1 MSNSEIILVIA
12 SALLAYTY
20 IGYPVILTLLPKK
33 GVRDVARHRFTPSVT
48 VLVVAHNEAHCIDR
62 KIEDILN
69 LEYDNKNLQI
79 VIGSDGSTDATE
91 AIATRYRDF
100 GVQVVNFSVNR
111 GKPAVINELIPTF
124 TSDIV
129 VLMDSRQSVAKDAL
143 QKLVNEFID
152 PAVGAVSGELM
163 LTSQTADTPALDGVG
178 FYWRYEKY
186 IRLNES
192 RLDSSVGVTGAF
204 YAFRRE
210 LFNPIPESTL
220 LDDVLIPMQIARKGY
235 RVLFSPGAMAY
246 DVAPSEPDC
255 EFRRKV
261 RTLAGNFQLFHKHCW
276 LLNPFSNRLWFQTF
290 SHKFLRLLG
299 PFLLGTA
306 FLANFALLDMAIY
319 RALFTIQC
327 LIYCAAAIGYYSPA
341 IRNRLSVVSVPYA
354 FCLLN
359 WSTAVGFYRYV
370 RGEQRVTWKHHHQ
383 SA

>member
-20 IGYPVILTLLPKK
+20 IGYPVLLTLLPKK

-152 PAVGAVSGELM
+152 PEVGAVSGELM

-210 LFNPIPESTL
+210 LFNPIPEST
-220 LDDVLIPMQIARKGY
+220 
-235 RVLFSPGAMAY
+235 
-246 DVAPSEPDC
+246 
-255 EFRRKV
+255 
-261 RTLAGNFQLFHKHCW
+261 
-276 LLNPFSNRLWFQTF
+276 
-290 SHKFLRLLG
+290 
-299 PFLLGTA
+299 
-306 FLANFALLDMAIY
+306 
-319 RALFTIQC
+319 
-327 LIYCAAAIGYYSPA
+327 
-341 IRNRLSVVSVPYA
+341 
-354 FCLLN
+354 
-359 WSTAVGFYRYV
+359 
-370 RGEQRVTWKHHHQ
+370 
-383 SA
+383 